1 MMSERSG
8 APPPSATVE
17 YLVGVAKDWT
27 QARFAAAAHSSEF
40 VFAAHR
46 FELTEDGF
54 RRVCLP
60 EDSPEA
66 NGPLDAVPR
75 VSTPTVWSHS
85 TVVTVLADSD
95 ADTLVFEQEV
105 VEILAM
111 EGDAVRAEA
120 AAVIRVP
127 GLGMCLGPFRR
138 PE

>member
-1 MMSERSG
+1 VMSGRSG
-8 APPPSATVE
+8 APPPTATVE
-17 YLVGVAKDWT
+17 YLVGVAKGWT
-27 QARFAAAAHSSEF
+27 QARFAAARSSEF

-46 FELTEDGF
+46 FELTQDGF

-60 EDSPEA
+60 EDSPAA
-66 NGPLDAVPR
+66 NGPLDAVRR
-75 VSTPTVWSHS
+75 VSTPTVWSDS

-95 ADTLVFEQEV
+95 AETLDFKQEV

-127 GLGMCLGPFRR
+127 GLGMCLGPFRT

>member
-1 MMSERSG
+1 MMSGKGG
-8 APPPSATVE
+8 APPPTATIE

-27 QARFAAAAHSSEF
+27 QARSAAAQSSDF

-85 TVVTVLADSD
+85 TTVTVLADSD
-95 ADTLVFEQEV
+95 ADTLEFEEEV

-120 AAVIRVP
+120 AAVMRVP
-127 GLGMCLGPFRR
+127 GLGICLRPFRR

>member
-1 MMSERSG
+1 MMSGRSG
-8 APPPSATVE
+8 TPPPAATVE

-27 QARFAAAAHSSEF
+27 QARFAAARSSEF

-46 FELTEDGF
+46 FEPTRDGF

-60 EDSPEA
+60 EESPEA

-85 TVVTVLADSD
+85 TVVTVLVDSD
-95 ADTLVFEQEV
+95 ADTLDFEQEV

-127 GLGMCLGPFRR
+127 GLGTCLGPFRR